1 MLPVKHGR
9 MVDEIKALFEASYYA
24 NSIVFYIKFVT
35 WSKSLTFIVFFVY
48 MCVPCLNIYYMFI
61 KKCSWTILCQ

>member
-35 WSKSLTFIVFFVY
+35 WSKSLTFIVFFCVY
-48 MCVPCLNIYYMFI
+48 VCTMP
-61 KKCSWTILCQ
+61 